1 MTIDELKALF
11 LELEKQGLKPMLCDT
26 EIPMY
31 DASVPCGNPTMCSGD
46 NVEMKLFP
54 KELMSLQPEFMVSV
68 KGDSMKDADI
78 ISGDVVKVVSDTN
91 LYDCDIVLAY
101 IDGEYTLKAYCE
113 DDEGQKWLVPQ
124 NEAYHPILLDGKTN
138 VMIYG
143 KVAEIVK
150 KAPRVSHKQCIKAIR
165 KERMAAAKAQQI
177 SSRRVKT
184 AIREMAQCIT
194 IGRQW
199 YAVYR
204 AMADLKVVKESDY
217 EVFCSMIK
225 DEVPEHE
232 HLPTRTELQRLE
244 IQSFSKPVV
253 FWDISNA
260 PVQGKRFYDYLNIA
274 EETKKILVA

>member
-1 MTIDELKALF
+1 MDNHVSFGNIVF
-11 LELEKQGLKPMLCDT
+11 GL
-26 EIPMY
+26 
-31 DASVPCGNPTMCSGD
+31 ASAQHSTGFVGC
-46 NVEMKLFP
+46 
-54 KELMSLQPEFMVSV
+54 
-68 KGDSMKDADI
+68 
-78 ISGDVVKVVSDTN
+78 
-91 LYDCDIVLAY
+91 
-101 IDGEYTLKAYCE
+101 
-113 DDEGQKWLVPQ
+113 
-124 NEAYHPILLDGKTN
+124 
-138 VMIYG
+138 
-143 KVAEIVK
+143 
-150 KAPRVSHKQCIKAIR
+150 
-165 KERMAAAKAQQI
+165 AAKAQQI